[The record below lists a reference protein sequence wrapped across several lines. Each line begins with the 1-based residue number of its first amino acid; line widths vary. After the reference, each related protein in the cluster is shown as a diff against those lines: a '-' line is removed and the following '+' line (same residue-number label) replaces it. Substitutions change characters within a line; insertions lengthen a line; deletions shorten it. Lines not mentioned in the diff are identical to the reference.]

1 MNKPFGIILLLI
13 LGLFFSPST
22 TAFAQPDGQV
32 EALKVA
38 LVGQRMLITYR
49 EGGALYGTYY
59 FLDVQFCRTGKYI
72 TSAQSHKTTVMDND
86 QSNNWTEI
94 GRWDILSYQ
103 NQPVLRYVTLQG
115 KMNFVPA
122 RLLQD
127 GEIWLGDGVTVRH
140 LSTTACK

>member
-1 MNKPFGIILLLI
+1 MNKLFGITHLLI

-22 TAFAQPDGQV
+22 AAFAQPGQV
-32 EALKVA
+32 EALKGA
-38 LVGQRMLITYR
+38 LVGQRMLISYR

-72 TSAQSHKTTVMDND
+72 TSAQSHKTTVMNND

-103 NQPVLRYVTLQG
+103 YQPLLRYVTLQG
-115 KMNFVPA
+115 KMNFVPV

-140 LSTTACK
+140 LGTTVCK